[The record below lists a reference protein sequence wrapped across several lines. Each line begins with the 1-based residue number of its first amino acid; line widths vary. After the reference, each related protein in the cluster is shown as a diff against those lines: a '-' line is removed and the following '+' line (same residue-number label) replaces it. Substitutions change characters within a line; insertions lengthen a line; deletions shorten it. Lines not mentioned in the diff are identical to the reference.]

1 MTSTLASPGQGA
13 HPERLPLQHGTAPAG
28 RLPGKPGT
36 GMHAGGCPV
45 GRNGRPGMSPGTVGA
60 RAGGMVERRMKPV
73 RRLAAAAILALGAA
87 AGTGPA
93 CAGPVASLS
102 LSYAY
107 YDPLSLVLKEKS
119 FLQDAVGPGTTVN
132 WVLSQG
138 SNKALEFLRGNSIQ
152 FGQTAGSAALLGRTN
167 ATPIQVIAVTATSEW
182 TALVVPPHSGIA
194 RLSDLKGR
202 RVAATPG
209 TDPNIFLLRALA
221 TVGLGAG
228 DVTLVPLQHP
238 LGRQALD
245 AGQVDAWA
253 GLDPFMAEAE
263 LQNHD
268 VLLYRNKALISPG
281 TLLVRE
287 DFEAAHP
294 DVVRQVLQAYAR
306 ARRWAV
312 ANPEAMAQI
321 LAHASGL
328 GLDVARLQLSRVDFG
343 TGAVGP
349 AQLAGILAAAPI
361 LKASGKIAAGG
372 DIDKAAA
379 TLVNTS
385 FTTAL
390 GIR

>member
-1 MTSTLASPGQGA
+1 MKFRMTPARRTTIAATLAMLGMAGA
-13 HPERLPLQHGTAPAG
+13 
-28 RLPGKPGT
+28 
-36 GMHAGGCPV
+36 V
-45 GRNGRPGMSPGTVGA
+45 
-60 RAGGMVERRMKPV
+60 RA
-73 RRLAAAAILALGAA
+73 
-87 AGTGPA
+87 A
-93 CAGPVASLS
+93 CAGPVGTLGV
-102 LSYAY
+102 SYAY

-119 FLQDAVGPGTTVN
+119 FLQDAVGRDVTLD

-167 ATPIQVIAVTATSEW
+167 GTPIQVIAVTATSEW
-182 TALVVPPHSGIA
+182 TALVVRPGSGIA
-194 RLSDLKGR
+194 SLSDLKGR
-202 RVAATPG
+202 RIAVTPG

-253 GLDPFMAEAE
+253 GLDPFMAEAQ

-294 DVVRQVLQAYAR
+294 EVVGQVLQAYAR
-306 ARRWAV
+306 ARSWAV
-312 ANPEAMAQI
+312 ANPDAMAQI
-321 LAHASGL
+321 LAKASGL
-328 GLDVARLQLSRVDFG
+328 SPDIAKLQLSRIDFAG
-343 TGAVGP
+343 EAVGP
-349 AQLAGILAAAPI
+349 VQMAGIRAAAPI
-361 LKASGKIAAGG
+361 LKTSGKITAGA

-390 GIR
+390 GIP

>member
-1 MTSTLASPGQGA
+1 MNAVL
-13 HPERLPLQHGTAPAG
+13 RI
-28 RLPGKPGT
+28 
-36 GMHAGGCPV
+36 
-45 GRNGRPGMSPGTVGA
+45 
-60 RAGGMVERRMKPV
+60 
-73 RRLAAAAILALGAA
+73 AAAALLGALTTISPASA
-87 AGTGPA
+87 ASIST
-93 CAGPVASLS
+93 LS

-119 FLQDAVGPGTTVN
+119 LLQDAVGRGVKLN

-182 TALVVPPHSGIA
+182 TALVVPPHSRIA
-194 RLSDLKGR
+194 SLSDLKGK
-202 RVAATPG
+202 RVAVTPG

-221 TVGLGAG
+221 TVGLDAR

-238 LGRQALD
+238 LRRQALD

-253 GLDPFMAEAE
+253 GLDPFMAEAQ

-287 DFEAAHP
+287 DFETAHP
-294 DVVRQVLQAYAR
+294 EVVRQVLQAYAR
-306 ARRWAV
+306 ARNWAV
-312 ANPEAMAQI
+312 ANPDAMATI
-321 LAHASGL
+321 LAKASGL
-328 GLDVARLQLSRVDFG
+328 SLDIARLQLSRIDF
-343 TGAVGP
+343 TSEAVGP
-349 AQLAGILAAAPI
+349 AQLASIRAAAPI
-361 LKASGKIAAGG
+361 LKASGKITACA
-372 DIDKAAA
+372 DRDKAAV

-390 GIR
+390 GIP